1 MRDDTKNGCVVD
13 KVTPLGGPTF
23 LYIFV
28 RPASMETVGACGS
41 AAVLGAGKDPGG
53 ILPYIS
59 HFGMCRPKDLGSMHR
74 FGLKMGTDFVHFGL
88 ESGTG
93 FVGATDV
100 SERIY
105 RFNSKRVR
113 KKEKYANSKLI
124 LRKLFRLLSLM
135 T

>member
-1 MRDDTKNGCVVD
+1 MLAQRQWRQSELARAPLFLGRAK
-13 KVTPLGGPTF
+13 TPG
-23 LYIFV
+23 V
-28 RPASMETVGACGS
+28 
-41 AAVLGAGKDPGG
+41 

-59 HFGMCRPKDLGSMHR
+59 HLGMRCPKAVGLMYR
-74 FGLKMGTDFVHFGL
+74 FGLKKGRDFVHFCL

-93 FVGATDV
+93 FEGATDV

-124 LRKLFRLLSLM
+124 LNLFRMLSLEAVSENGCEK
-135 T
+135 